1 MSCVN
6 WKICLLQLLTSPFKD
21 PPIFHLTLFQ
31 FKLSLP
37 FLYKSSKPHKLS
49 HSQKQH
55 LIQMSTSFYY
65 TLVLCLLLL
74 LSSIDTN
81 MAARKIPSS
90 APSTIVRPLV
100 SEAQDYVTMKPLF
113 KHKHRVFRGKEV
125 KNCLPKGFRHSS
137 APSRFVNYHTLGGLP
152 AGCFSRKKPWCMVY
166 AWEFKIYGGD
176 VCICFLGFHGAV
188 EL

>member
-1 MSCVN
+1 
-6 WKICLLQLLTSPFKD
+6 
-21 PPIFHLTLFQ
+21 
-31 FKLSLP
+31 
-37 FLYKSSKPHKLS
+37 
-49 HSQKQH
+49 
-55 LIQMSTSFYY
+55 MSTSFYY

-137 APSRFVNYHTLGGLP
+137 APSRFVNYHTLGGST

-166 AWEFKIYGGD
+166 AWELKKYGGD

-188 EL
+188 VLCAYLNFYVFHHILRELIIRGLIIIILVMMIIFMV